1 MAERIAWIEV
11 RDRAEVEK
19 GGGRLARL
27 YRAAEEDGRIDH
39 VLQVHSLRT
48 DTLDGHLKLYRAV
61 MREPEGLSRRE
72 RELIAVAVSACN
84 GCHY

>member
-1 MAERIAWIEV
+1 MKKRIAWIEV
-11 RDRAEVEK
+11 RDRAEVEQA
-19 GGGRLARL
+19 GGRLARL
-27 YRAAEEDGRIDH
+27 YKVAAEDGKLDH

-61 MREPEGLSRRE
+61 MREPQGLSLRE